1 MSKKQKINWQTQ
13 ITQAMREKTNKG
25 KKIKT
30 QRKIAEKQRKDQLMQ
45 IQLLMA
51 MSWQQFAK
59 VHRTKKKKDKGSTT
73 TKPANERCIIL
84 FFCEQKSEQAAL
96 E

>member
-73 TKPANERCIIL
+73 TKP
-84 FFCEQKSEQAAL
+84 SS
-96 E
+96 